1 MKNTIKYNKLAV
13 IMLTVGLASCSTP
26 IQKNFW
32 GIQTNQEAP
41 IAEEKLVS
49 YEQKQPESHEQNAE
63 THFALAQAYSS
74 DGSSD
79 KAIEEYKAVLMYD
92 PKSALVHARIATEY
106 IRKGMGSQAMES
118 CKEALKINPK
128 FDDVRLIL
136 AGIYSAAN
144 DNRAALAEYDTIL
157 KTNPKNEEAIVFKAQ
172 LMIEDHKS
180 DEAVAVLGGYLK
192 KNANSAAVWYYMG
205 RAQAHRDNQK
215 EAEIA
220 FKKAMQINEQFIQ
233 PGLALGYMYEI
244 KGDMDKAIKAYE
256 ELFVRTREVAA
267 ASRISTL
274 LLKKGKYKE
283 SIPYLEVVQAA
294 DPEDL
299 NAKVKLGLVYME
311 MKDYD
316 KSIKA
321 FKKILEKTPDSD
333 RVHFYLGSIYEEQ
346 KNTDLAVQHLR
357 KINQQSRFYQD
368 AVLHSAH
375 LLKQSDRL
383 GEAQSVAS
391 EAVSSDPKIV
401 NFHILSASLDE
412 ESRRIDSAITTME
425 RAAKLFPEDEKVL
438 YYLGSLYDKKN
449 ETEKSLKMMQ
459 AILEKNPDNVD
470 ALNYV
475 GYTWT
480 SQRTKLD
487 DAEQLLKRA
496 LQLRPDNGY
505 VQDSWGWYLFAR
517 GKVSEAVV
525 QLEKAVKMKPD
536 EPTILEHLG
545 DVYVHANLLEKAI
558 VQYQEASRLMTDDES
573 SKKALVSKIDGL
585 HRMIATNP
593 KKDMILPEMEDA
605 PRSPAQ
611 QSTVAEPSV
620 TVQDAR

>member
-1 MKNTIKYNKLAV
+1 MKNTYGFKW
-13 IMLTVGLASCSTP
+13 LTAIGLTLGFASCSTP
-26 IQKNFW
+26 TQKNFW
-32 GIQTNQEAP
+32 GTHTNQEAP
-41 IAEEKLVS
+41 IAEEKPTVF
-49 YEQKQPESHEQNAE
+49 EQKQPESHAQSAE
-63 THFALAQAYSS
+63 THFALAQAYASE
-74 DGSSD
+74 GNSD

-118 CKEALKINPK
+118 CKEALKIDPK

-144 DNRAALAEYDTIL
+144 DNRSALAEYDEIL
-157 KTNPKNEEAIVFKAQ
+157 KTNPKNEEAVVFKAQ
-172 LMIEDHKS
+172 LMIEDHRS
-180 DEAVAVLGGYLK
+180 EEAVTVLGNYLK
-192 KNANSAAVWYYMG
+192 KNPGSAAVWYYMG
-205 RAQAHRDNQK
+205 RAHAHRDNLK

-233 PGLALGYMYEI
+233 PGLALGYMYET
-244 KGDMDKAIKAYE
+244 KGETDKAIKAYD
-256 ELFVRTREVAA
+256 ELFKRTREVAA

-274 LLKKGKYKE
+274 LLKKGQYKE

-294 DPEDL
+294 DPEDM

-316 KSIKA
+316 RSIKS
-321 FKKILEKTPDSD
+321 FKKILEKNPDSD

-346 KNTDLAVQHLR
+346 KNMDLAVEHLR

-368 AVLHSAH
+368 AVLHAAH
-375 LLKQSDRL
+375 LLKQNNRL
-383 GEAQSVAS
+383 SEAQSVAS
-391 EAVSSDPKIV
+391 QAVVNDPKIV

-412 ESRRIDSAITTME
+412 ENRRVDSAISTME
-425 RAAKLFPEDEKVL
+425 GAAKLFPEDEKVL
-438 YYLGSLYDKKN
+438 YYLGSLYDKKG

-459 AILEKNPDNVD
+459 SILEKNPDNVD

-480 SQRTKLD
+480 TQRIKLD

-517 GKVSEAVV
+517 GRVSEAVV
-525 QLEKAVKMKPD
+525 QLEKAVKLKPD

-545 DVYVHANLLEKAI
+545 DVYVHVNLLEKAI
-558 VQYQEASRLMTDDES
+558 VQYQEASKLVGDDDH
-573 SKKALVSKIDGL
+573 SKQALISKIDGL

-593 KKDMILPEMEDA
+593 QKDILLPDVDT

-611 QSTVAEPSV
+611 ESPIAQPGV